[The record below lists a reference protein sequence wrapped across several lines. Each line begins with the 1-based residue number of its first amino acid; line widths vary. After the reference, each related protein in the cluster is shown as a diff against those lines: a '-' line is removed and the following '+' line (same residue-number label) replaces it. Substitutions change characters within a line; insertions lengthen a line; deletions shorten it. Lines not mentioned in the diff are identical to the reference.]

1 VWGAF
6 CYCTTNT
13 IVLDWWV
20 YRNPP
25 GGTMENDIYEWVH
38 YVVTARDAD
47 GRIVSEKKLIG
58 WEARS
63 QVKVWEKLGLSVEV
77 ERW

>member
-1 VWGAF
+1 
-6 CYCTTNT
+6 
-13 IVLDWWV
+13 
-20 YRNPP
+20 
-25 GGTMENDIYEWVH
+25 MENDIYEWVN
-38 YVVTARDAD
+38 YIVEARDAD
-47 GRIVSEKKLIG
+47 GRIVSSKKLIG